1 MPIEHSPAAEAAIA
15 IKNAIDAEPLGKQ
28 SPSELAGR
36 YKIHRNKL
44 LPAFR
49 QLTGKTIRSY
59 QFEKLM
65 QAASEML
72 LAGLTIKEVAI
83 KCGFEDHPNN
93 FSRGFRNVFNMGP
106 VDWQRT
112 NWSKH
117 GISNLAKRKKVHK
130 G

>member
-15 IKNAIDAEPLGKQ
+15 IKNAIDADPLGKH
-28 SPSELAGR
+28 SPSELAAR

-49 QLTGKTIRSY
+49 ELTGKTIRSY

-93 FSRGFRNVFNMGP
+93 FSRGFKNVFNMGP

-112 NWSKH
+112 NWSKQGVSH
-117 GISNLAKRKKVHK
+117 PAKRKKVQK
-130 G
+130 R

>member
-1 MPIEHSPAAEAAIA
+1 MPSELSPAADAALA
-15 IKNAIDAEPLGKQ
+15 IKDAIDANPLDKQ
-28 SPSELAGR
+28 SPSGLAVR

-49 QLTGKTIRSY
+49 DLTGKTIRSY

-72 LAGLTIKEVAI
+72 LAGLAIKEVAI

-93 FSRGFRNVFNMGP
+93 FSRGFKNVFNMGP

-112 NWSKH
+112 NWSKQ
-117 GISNLAKRKKVHK
+117 GISHPAKRKKVHK

>member
-1 MPIEHSPAAEAAIA
+1 MPIDNSPAASAALA
-15 IKNAIDAEPLGKQ
+15 IKDAIDANPLAKR
-28 SPSELAGR
+28 SPSELVS
-36 YKIHRNKL
+36 KHKTHRNKL

-49 QLTGKTIRSY
+49 ELTGKTIRAY

-65 QAASEML
+65 EAASEML
-72 LAGLTIKEVAI
+72 LAGLSIKEVAI

-93 FSRGFRNVFNMGP
+93 FSRGFKNVFNMGP

-112 NWSKH
+112 NWSKQ
-117 GISNLAKRKKVHK
+117 GMGNPAKNKKVQK

>member
-1 MPIEHSPAAEAAIA
+1 MPIELSPAAEAALV
-15 IKNAIDAEPLGKQ
+15 IKDAIDANPFDKQ
-28 SPSELAGR
+28 SPFNLAAR
-36 YKIHRNKL
+36 SKIHRNKL

-49 QLTGKTIRSY
+49 ELTGKTIRTY
-59 QFEKLM
+59 QFETLM
-65 QAASEML
+65 QVASEML

-93 FSRGFRNVFNMGP
+93 FSRGFKNVFNMGP

-112 NWSKH
+112 NWGKKVISKP
-117 GISNLAKRKKVHK
+117 AKRKKVQK

>member
-1 MPIEHSPAAEAAIA
+1 MSIDNSPAASAALA
-15 IKNAIDAEPLGKQ
+15 IKNSIDANPLDKQ
-28 SPSELAGR
+28 SASDLVSR

-49 QLTGKTIRSY
+49 ELTGKTIRSY

-65 QAASEML
+65 RAASEML
-72 LAGLTIKEVAI
+72 LAGLSIKEVAI

-93 FSRGFRNVFNMGP
+93 FSRGFKNVFNMGP
-106 VDWQRT
+106 VDWQRA
-112 NWSKH
+112 NWSKK
-117 GISNLAKRKKVHK
+117 GIRNSIEAKKVHK

>member
-1 MPIEHSPAAEAAIA
+1 MSIDYLPAAEAALA
-15 IKNAIDAEPLGKQ
+15 IKNGIDANPLAKL
-28 SPSELAGR
+28 SPSELASR
-36 YKIHRNKL
+36 YNTHRNKL
-44 LPAFR
+44 LPAFKE
-49 QLTGKTIRSY
+49 LTGKTIRSY

-93 FSRGFRNVFNMGP
+93 FSRSFKNVFNMGP
-106 VDWQRT
+106 VDWQRA
-112 NWSKH
+112 NWSKQVIKH
-117 GISNLAKRKKVHK
+117 PAKKKIVHK

>member
-1 MPIEHSPAAEAAIA
+1 MSIDNSPAASAALA
-15 IKNAIDAEPLGKQ
+15 IKNSIDANPLDKQ
-28 SPSELAGR
+28 SASDLVSR

-49 QLTGKTIRSY
+49 ELTGKTIRSY

-65 QAASEML
+65 RAASEML
-72 LAGLTIKEVAI
+72 LAGLSIKEVAI

-93 FSRGFRNVFNMGP
+93 FSRGFKNVFNMGP
-106 VDWQRT
+106 VDWQRA
-112 NWSKH
+112 NWSKQ
-117 GISNLAKRKKVHK
+117 GIRHPAKSKKVQK